1 MTVLRTYSEYL
12 RQDSLADIDDLY
24 SITKDTENYRSKK
37 VEDLKNEHTLIMRR
51 IDRVTQQKAAY
62 IRSTGVLPSSEDMV
76 NVMPYVKNDD
86 FDSGNPELASD
97 PEANKRVLIRRP
109 TDPILNFVRDNL
121 RANITEIDIKLRD
134 YNYQLLKLS
143 WMDKKISYLIT
154 NLMKNETSVQQSVT
168 STTMA

>member
-24 SITKDTENYRSKK
+24 SITKNTENYRSKK
-37 VEDLKNEHTLIMRR
+37 AEDLKNEHALIMRR

-86 FDSGNPELASD
+86 FDSGDPELASD
-97 PEANKRVLIRRP
+97 PDSNKRVLIRRP
-109 TDPILNFVRDNL
+109 TDPILNFARDNL
-121 RANITEIDIKLRD
+121 RVNITEIDIKLRD

-143 WMDKKISYLIT
+143 WMEKKISYLIT

-168 STTMA
+168 STTTA

>member
-1 MTVLRTYSEYL
+1 
-12 RQDSLADIDDLY
+12 
-24 SITKDTENYRSKK
+24 
-37 VEDLKNEHTLIMRR
+37 MRR